1 MPDGT
6 WCCALAE
13 DGANYTVVGITKYGS
28 VSIASNNYVRANAP
42 WFDEDGVRIADS
54 GDGTYSISFTLRD
67 DRYDLKKTPPEIT
80 LTLDEAYASLLGT
93 DSFTFTPVY
102 GYDGSYTYGSL
113 LHRSFCHSDRKQRN
127 RKKIISS
134 AENTTARAAFPYR
147 SPSKAA
153 MLSRPGV
160 SAILRFTRR

>member
-1 MPDGT
+1 METKRLGFGWMRLPLLDPNDKKTVDMEPYPDGT

-67 DRYDLKKTPPEIT
+67 DRYDLKKNAARNHP
-80 LTLDEAYASLLGT
+80 YA
-93 DSFTFTPVY
+93 
-102 GYDGSYTYGSL
+102 
-113 LHRSFCHSDRKQRN
+113 
-127 RKKIISS
+127 
-134 AENTTARAAFPYR
+134 
-147 SPSKAA
+147 
-153 MLSRPGV
+153 
-160 SAILRFTRR
+160 